1 MSHARSVIPSTNKA
15 YARGSS
21 VTKADS
27 FLAMCSGRG
36 LGRGRESTV
45 REAEGLLF
53 EDCEGVEPGKGTSRM
68 VYDEPGEKIVGRG

>member
-1 MSHARSVIPSTNKA
+1 
-15 YARGSS
+15 
-21 VTKADS
+21 
-27 FLAMCSGRG
+27 MCSGRG

-68 VYDEPGEKIVGRG
+68 VYDEPGEKIVGKG